1 MRLPVSEFESPKLM
15 IAGYFRIMEKDEGK
29 NKEIKMKRTMERLF
43 TIGAIELETNNKAT
57 MRLFIYSLK

>member
-15 IAGYFRIMEKDEGK
+15 IAGYFRIVEKDEGK

>member
-1 MRLPVSEFESPKLM
+1 M